1 MGTFRRRFRRRGV
14 AAVVVSGVFGTL
26 IGACGGGGSG
36 GMPMEE
42 PLGVASTS
50 PADGA
55 SGVSVRPTIEV
66 AFSKAMDPTQGT
78 LTLRAAG
85 LETPVALAAAEA
97 SWPEATVVAFLP
109 PAELPAMDRVT
120 ATVDGF
126 QAMDGEET
134 LGAPFA
140 FAFTTGA
147 DDQAPQL
154 VASTP
159 REGQVDVDPDR
170 LDAVTVTFDEVMD
183 TAINRAELLVGD
195 TPETVE
201 LRWDDAGTTA
211 RMVRGTALP
220 YETAVSLDLTGLQ
233 DLGGNPAEGAG
244 DGRLDFMTG
253 PDMFSPFLQNA
264 TPNEGARN
272 IRADL
277 AEITVIFSEE
287 MDTGVTAFDLV
298 PDVDPDAGGDPPAT
312 LSLEGSWSEGG
323 LVLTL
328 PVPEPLV
335 FRTTYGL
342 DLRDAR
348 DLLGNPV
355 GNDEPFTGDGV
366 LDFTIRTPSGENCEQ
381 RLLLS
386 DGETVDGVTT
396 IVLPPS
402 ESATRGQI
410 LVADGGTSSCDNGT
424 FGDPE
429 DSAGPDAVIE
439 VVKETPSLADGGTAL
454 SVSVDLPPGAPATTR
469 LNVEVV
475 TGDACAPAAQRLA
488 DRQLWCVSDFSRAS
502 RLIDVGPGRYFVF
515 IAAPFKG
522 RPFPGATVR
531 FEEVGADAVP
541 EGESCFA
548 PFDEDSAEFTREG
561 NVRRWVIDGSE
572 VTGFDMA
579 RSWGPG
585 SGAMSC
591 AGNPVYPQD
600 PGADVVIEIDKEDPD
615 SLLQLRV
622 DVGSGQVVAAE
633 LLAGACAADT
643 DERESVFCS
652 SASSIPDAVFE
663 GLLGRSGL
671 FYLWLSAPT
680 PLSDFGEATV
690 EVEEIP
696 VTEGQAC
703 GRGVPLA
710 LGDNPVS
717 SAPPTASY
725 QEEAC
730 RPFLEPSQ
738 NIRWYEYTLVGNQV
752 SIDVDGGDRV
762 IFRDRASLDL
772 IDCRFSDDV
781 QSEVSALRPPGSTVC
796 VGVAGSSA
804 TTITVTE
811 NNYDGPGADLRPTV
825 VPIRPPVD
833 EEGDELLFDS
843 NWLAVDEDTAF
854 GFDGELGEID
864 LDTGRLVVGRDGITR
879 DNALLDGQFVSGS
892 LFARGFDG
900 NQTYRLWDG
909 VSATWT
915 PIPWDDPEEYPAD
928 VGNIAPDGEGGLFVF
943 LPGDPPVVG
952 QIPPSGGAA
961 TPFFANPL
969 TSIPFGFG
977 TGVATDESI
986 YLFRSG
992 FPFQVTK
999 IPRSARDDAA
1009 PALRAESRA
1018 LDAFFVSPTVVE
1030 SASGRTYV
1038 LARTS
1043 SIPSELRVLEEV
1055 DEEGEVLRDLGTLL
1069 TGRLNLYFVTRSAY
1083 DPAEGRLVQYDG
1095 RRLLIFD

>member
-1 MGTFRRRFRRRGV
+1 MTCVRMGTFGRRFGRRGV
-14 AAVVVSGVFGTL
+14 AAAVVAGVFGTL
-26 IGACGGGGSG
+26 VGACGGGGAG

-42 PLGVASTS
+42 PLGVASTT

-55 SGVSVRPTIEV
+55 TGVSVRPTIEV

-85 LETPVALAAAEA
+85 LEGPVALAAAEA

-109 PAELPAMDRVT
+109 PTELPALDRVT
-120 ATVDGF
+120 ATLEGFRATDG
-126 QAMDGEET
+126 ET

-140 FAFTTGA
+140 FTFTTGA
-147 DDQAPQL
+147 DDQSPQL

-170 LDAVTVTFDEVMD
+170 LDAVTVTFDEEMD
-183 TAINRAELLVGD
+183 TAINQAELLVGE

-272 IRADL
+272 VRADL

-298 PDVDPDAGGDPPAT
+298 PDVDPDAGGDPPVT
-312 LSLEGSWSEGG
+312 LRLEGTWGEGG

-348 DLLGNPV
+348 DVLGNPV
-355 GNDEPFTGDGV
+355 GDDEPFTGDGV
-366 LDFTIRTPSGENCEQ
+366 LDFTIRPTSGENCEQ
-381 RLLLS
+381 RLRLS

-396 IVLPPS
+396 IVLPAS
-402 ESATRGQI
+402 ESATRGEI
-410 LVADGGTSSCDNGT
+410 LVADGGTSSCDNGL
-424 FGDPE
+424 FDNPE
-429 DSAGPDAVIE
+429 DSAGADAVIE
-439 VVKETPSLADGGTAL
+439 VVKETPSLSDGGTAL
-454 SVSVDLPPGAPATTR
+454 SVSVDLPPGAGR
-469 LNVEVV
+469 FDFLNVEVV
-475 TGDACAPAAQRLA
+475 TGDACAPAVQRLTE
-488 DRQLWCVSDFSRAS
+488 RQLWCVSDFKRAS
-502 RLIDVGPGRYFVF
+502 RLLDVGPGRYFVF
-515 IAAPFKG
+515 IAAVQKG
-522 RPFPGATVR
+522 IAFPGATVR
-531 FEEVGADAVP
+531 FEEVGSDAVP

-548 PFDEDSAEFTREG
+548 PFDEDSADFTREG
-561 NVRRWVIDGSE
+561 NVRRWAIDGSE

-591 AGNPVYPQD
+591 AGSFIYPQD

-615 SLLQLRV
+615 SLLRLSV
-622 DVGSGQVVAAE
+622 EGGVVVYE
-633 LLAGACAADT
+633 LLADACPADI
-643 DERESVFCS
+643 DGRESVACGFS
-652 SASSIPDAVFE
+652 SVTGPRFFD
-663 GLLGRSGL
+663 GLVGRSGL

-680 PLSDFGEATV
+680 PLLDFAGATV
-690 EVEEIP
+690 EVEEVP
-696 VTEGQAC
+696 VAEGQAC
-703 GRGVPLA
+703 GRGVPLV
-710 LGDNPVS
+710 LGENAVPS
-717 SAPPTASY
+717 SPPTASY

-730 RPFLEPSQ
+730 QTFGDPSQ

-752 SIDVDGGDRV
+752 SIDVDGEDRV
-762 IFRDRASLDL
+762 ILRDRASLDVV
-772 IDCRFSDDV
+772 DCRFSDDV

-796 VGVAGSSA
+796 VGVVGSSA

-811 NNYDGPGADLRPTV
+811 NNYDGPGADLRPTI

-833 EEGDELLFDS
+833 EEGDELLFRT

-854 GFDGELGEID
+854 GFVPGVSELGEID
-864 LDTGRLVVGRDGITR
+864 LDTGVLVVGRDGITR
-879 DNALLDGQFVSGS
+879 DNALIDGQFVSGS
-892 LFARGFDG
+892 LFARGLGG

-915 PIPWDDPEEYPAD
+915 PIPWDDPEEYPGD
-928 VGNIAPDGEGGLFVF
+928 VVNIAPDGEGGLFVF
-943 LPGDPPVVG
+943 LNGDPPVVG

-969 TSIPFGFG
+969 TSIRYGRG
-977 TGVATDESI
+977 AATDRSI
-986 YLFRSG
+986 YLFTSLV
-992 FPFQVTK
+992 PPLVTK

-1009 PALRAESRA
+1009 PELRAESRE
-1018 LDAFFVSPTVVE
+1018 LDGIFFSPTVVE
-1030 SASGRTYV
+1030 SASGRTYILVTV
-1038 LARTS
+1038 LD
-1043 SIPSELRVLEEV
+1043 SELLRVLEEV
-1055 DEEGEVLRDLGTLL
+1055 DEEGEVLRDLGAL
-1069 TGRLNLYFVTRSAY
+1069 TDVGGRFAY
-1083 DPAEGRLVQYDG
+1083 DPADGRLIQYEPG
-1095 RRLLIFD
+1095 RAPRLLIFD